1 MWPGDDVILIHT
13 VAAQEVML
21 CFISECFQSF
31 FTLFSASRCKN
42 MEVPLDKI
50 YNKTLRDKFAWAID
64 MTENDFVF

>member
-1 MWPGDDVILIHT
+1 
-13 VAAQEVML
+13 
-21 CFISECFQSF
+21 
-31 FTLFSASRCKN
+31 